1 MNIRERTFNRWFDTM
16 SNQEQGFS
24 NAATRMNRAVRQEA
38 FAQAHELFE
47 QERTEGYRGT
57 FLQWLLDNRE
67 QVLAF
72 ILKLIDL
79 FSK

>member
-16 SNQEQGFS
+16 SNQDQGFS

-47 QERTEGYRGT
+47 QERTEGY
-57 FLQWLLDNRE
+57 
-67 QVLAF
+67 
-72 ILKLIDL
+72 
-79 FSK
+79 